1 MKPSRHF
8 GRARTQL
15 SLLVGGLFF
24 VLLGAASQSA
34 RISAHPATAARGKIT
49 FARDIEPIFQ
59 KNCNTCHGAT
69 DKPQGGLR
77 LDSEAA
83 ALKGGESGKV
93 IVPGDSEKSDLVKRL
108 VGNGEETRM
117 PVGADPLPSAQIKLI
132 RAWIDQN
139 SFAVPPESAGSP
151 AAHIAPVTD
160 HSQQ

>member
-1 MKPSRHF
+1 MKPSLHS
-8 GRARTQL
+8 GRARL
-15 SLLVGGLFF
+15 HFSLLAGGLFL

-34 RISAHPATAARGKIT
+34 RISAQPAAAARGKIT

-59 KNCNTCHGAT
+59 KSCNTCHGAM

-83 ALKGGESGKV
+83 ALKGGDSGKV

-117 PVGADPLPSAQIKLI
+117 PMGADPLPANQIKLI
-132 RAWIDQN
+132 RAWIDQIGRA
-139 SFAVPPESAGSP
+139 SCRERV
-151 AAHIAPVTD
+151 
-160 HSQQ
+160 